1 MPGGIGG
8 ERRNGRRSIL
18 LKQYPLVL
26 PEDDM
31 LFSRYVLFV
40 TYMLM
45 AVTGFGY
52 LALTWSTV
60 VLLGGFVTALQK
72 EDFWSLTI
80 ISMMQAARIFNDLA
94 EHLLPNFFYLV
105 TWLIHHNGDIV
116 RHQMWNVTQAFQQMG
131 PWGALADWST
141 WARIAF
147 VIFGVFM
154 MLPFLAMCYVPA
166 LIYVYVGPIACI
178 ALALWRIVQRDYGG
192 AAGGGD
198 MNLAPALDMFY
209 SLVLLQGGLYLV
221 WLYVDSW
228 WLNHL
233 IELRHLWRL
242 PSTGWCRLAL
252 LEYLLDTRARCWR
265 DLSSIHGRTVGDYA
279 ADLLDSQR
287 SWEENLS
294 RLRLLNALVMAGTA
308 DGLVRS
314 LLLPSRP
321 KLQKLIDMLGC
332 RHSPHK
338 DDGKEMRGLAAHILA
353 HLAGDIHLAQFPGAL
368 RCISSSLLQE
378 ENKTCWN
385 GTSQQQGR
393 HHHQQSKLPPQKQAM
408 LLQLERKD
416 RELEAKFWPGKS
428 SRDSYKES
436 RCHELVLLHGLTIL
450 RSLASDHQNCRE
462 ICSTPG
468 LLPKITAPLYSDTLI
483 RDTNIR
489 EWANI
494 VSESLKVVLRLIHAP
509 GKAGRR
515 LRREISSSKQ
525 AVSNLKSIVLNHYTT
540 ADQELYSQCLE
551 MLTELALDPYVNLTS
566 STKEY
571 LIKKQMQIFL
581 AVEEVQEPDSLANQH
596 QVTVTAGR
604 TLVLIT
610 TNSQTNSEFIM
621 RAYHGN
627 ILARLAGLLST
638 KKNAIYR
645 TIAAEILENLCTHC
659 DWNEYKLI
667 LTESLL
673 PKVLVEIMSIRIDQP
688 ESKISEEKTSKSQAK
703 RWLLLLKRKNYRGN
717 QKNYAAGNN
726 KGEQKN
732 SAPGKDEENQQNFQ
746 LGSKEQSHK
755 NCAPGEKN
763 QIQEISSSEDQNK
776 SYDQQNEEEA
786 APKELQEALLSLALV
801 ICGKLITARDAV
813 QLNALGGEAFVMK
826 LKAVI
831 SGNCQ
836 PTADSLRIV
845 KLCGRIAAAMMQCQL
860 YAELF
865 RNKEFVQSLSKASK
879 IMSCLESRM
888 LFAGN
893 DFGLQKTIRPLLYE
907 LEKEVYELEK
917 KAEHSS

>member
-1 MPGGIGG
+1 MPGDAH
-8 ERRNGRRSIL
+8 R
-18 LKQYPLVL
+18 
-26 PEDDM
+26 
-31 LFSRYVLFV
+31 
-40 TYMLM
+40 
-45 AVTGFGY
+45 
-52 LALTWSTV
+52 
-60 VLLGGFVTALQK
+60 
-72 EDFWSLTI
+72 
-80 ISMMQAARIFNDLA
+80 
-94 EHLLPNFFYLV
+94 
-105 TWLIHHNGDIV
+105 
-116 RHQMWNVTQAFQQMG
+116 
-131 PWGALADWST
+131 
-141 WARIAF
+141 
-147 VIFGVFM
+147 
-154 MLPFLAMCYVPA
+154 
-166 LIYVYVGPIACI
+166 
-178 ALALWRIVQRDYGG
+178 
-192 AAGGGD
+192 AG
-198 MNLAPALDMFY
+198 
-209 SLVLLQGGLYLV
+209 
-221 WLYVDSW
+221 
-228 WLNHL
+228 
-233 IELRHLWRL
+233 
-242 PSTGWCRLAL
+242 
-252 LEYLLDTRARCWR
+252 
-265 DLSSIHGRTVGDYA
+265 
-279 ADLLDSQR
+279 
-287 SWEENLS
+287 
-294 RLRLLNALVMAGTA
+294 
-308 DGLVRS
+308 
-314 LLLPSRP
+314 
-321 KLQKLIDMLGC
+321 
-332 RHSPHK
+332 
-338 DDGKEMRGLAAHILA
+338 
-353 HLAGDIHLAQFPGAL
+353 
-368 RCISSSLLQE
+368 
-378 ENKTCWN
+378 
-385 GTSQQQGR
+385 
-393 HHHQQSKLPPQKQAM
+393 
-408 LLQLERKD
+408 
-416 RELEAKFWPGKS
+416 
-428 SRDSYKES
+428 
-436 RCHELVLLHGLTIL
+436 
-450 RSLASDHQNCRE
+450 
-462 ICSTPG
+462 
-468 LLPKITAPLYSDTLI
+468 
-483 RDTNIR
+483 
-489 EWANI
+489 
-494 VSESLKVVLRLIHAP
+494 
-509 GKAGRR
+509 
-515 LRREISSSKQ
+515 
-525 AVSNLKSIVLNHYTT
+525 
-540 ADQELYSQCLE
+540 
-551 MLTELALDPYVNLTS
+551 LDPYVNLTS

-604 TLVLIT
+604 MLVLIT

-688 ESKISEEKTSKSQAK
+688 ESKISEEKTNKSQAK

-746 LGSKEQSHK
+746 LGSEEQSHK

-801 ICGKLITARDAV
+801 ICGKLITAGDAV

-893 DFGLQKTIRPLLYE
+893 DFGLQKTLGRPQWADPYWIHTFNAFIEPGPIHYGPGSIKDQLLHMEPTSIE
-907 LEKEVYELEK
+907 LNKRWV
-917 KAEHSS
+917 